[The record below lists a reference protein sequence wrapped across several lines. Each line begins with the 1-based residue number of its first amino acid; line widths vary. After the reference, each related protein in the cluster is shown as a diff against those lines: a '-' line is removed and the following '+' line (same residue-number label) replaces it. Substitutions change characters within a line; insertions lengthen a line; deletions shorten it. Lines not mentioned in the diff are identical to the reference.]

1 MTSSPHGPY
10 AQGCK
15 RATMVQTKRCENAS
29 WSKSHKLHPS
39 SDCRLQPAC
48 MKPES
53 LVIGD
58 QLRSGECVPEPCTHR
73 PSRHGSPECPKSPY
87 FRGAYGKTGDWDEV
101 VTR

>member
-10 AQGCK
+10 IQGCK
-15 RATMVQTKRCENAS
+15 RATMVRTERRKIAR
-29 WSKSHKLHPS
+29 WSKSQKAHPS
-39 SDCRLQPAC
+39 SDCRLQLAC

-73 PSRHGSPECPKSPY
+73 PSRHGSRECPKSLQ
-87 FRGAYGKTGDWDEV
+87 FSSAHGKIGDWDEV

>member
-10 AQGCK
+10 IQGCK
-15 RATMVQTKRCENAS
+15 RATMVHTKRREAARR
-29 WSKSHKLHPS
+29 SKSQKMHPS
-39 SDCRLQPAC
+39 SDCRLQFAC

-73 PSRHGSPECPKSPY
+73 PSRHGSRECPKSSH
-87 FRGAYGKTGDWDEV
+87 FSDAHGKIGDWDEV

>member
-10 AQGCK
+10 IQGCK
-15 RATMVQTKRCENAS
+15 RATMARTKRCKAARR
-29 WSKSHKLHPS
+29 SKSQKTRPS
-39 SDCRLQPAC
+39 SDCRLQLAC
-48 MKPES
+48 MKSES

-73 PSRHGSPECPKSPY
+73 PSRHGSRECPKPPHFS
-87 FRGAYGKTGDWDEV
+87 GVYGKIGDWDEV